1 MNTFTTVAEKREL
14 MKKAQQLDDVVY
26 ELRNHTTMCP
36 PECTPAKHI
45 AAVYAD
51 GEECTNLM
59 RKYLYLLR
67 RVREA
72 TTKQRSAKDT
82 VKAIKKLVENFDT

>member
-14 MKKAQQLDDVVY
+14 KRKAQQLDDVVY

-45 AAVYAD
+45 RGVYSD
-51 GEECTNLM
+51 GEDATNLM
-59 RKYLYLLR
+59 REYLYKLR
-67 RVREA
+67 RVKEA
-72 TTKQRSAKDT
+72 LTKRRAPKDT
-82 VKAIKKLVENFDT
+82 IKALKKMLETFDT